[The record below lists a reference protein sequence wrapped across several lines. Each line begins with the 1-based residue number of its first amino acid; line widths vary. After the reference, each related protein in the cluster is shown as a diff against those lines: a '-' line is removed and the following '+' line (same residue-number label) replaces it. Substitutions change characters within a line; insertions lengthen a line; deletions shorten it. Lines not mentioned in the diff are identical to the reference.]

1 MLRIQMQ
8 PRIMIHNHV
17 RQLNTDSEYKDTM
30 TTHEIKHC
38 IITARN
44 VFVCEEVLD
53 LNTTVV
59 ILL

>member
-1 MLRIQMQ
+1 MLCIQKQ

-17 RQLNTDSEYKDTM
+17 HQLNTDSEYKGTM
-30 TTHEIKHC
+30 TTHEIKH
-38 IITARN
+38 ITARN

-53 LNTTVV
+53 LNTTVI